1 MAQAIPNP
9 YDVLVPLPNSSINTN
24 DLLVAERSI
33 VTLYIISLMNVEI
46 PLICISDAPTLVIIE
61 STMDVSNYFAGT

>member
-1 MAQAIPNP
+1 MPNP
-9 YDVLVPLPNSSINTN
+9 YDVLVPLPSSSINTN

-33 VTLYIISLMNVEI
+33 VTLSIISLMKVEM

-61 STMDVSNYFAGT
+61 STMEV